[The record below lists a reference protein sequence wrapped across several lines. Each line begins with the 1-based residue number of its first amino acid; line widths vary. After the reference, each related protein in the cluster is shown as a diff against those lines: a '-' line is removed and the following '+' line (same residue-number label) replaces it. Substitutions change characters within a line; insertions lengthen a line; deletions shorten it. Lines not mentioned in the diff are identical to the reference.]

1 MTMKLADKV
10 AIVTGGGTGI
20 GRAICLRFAREGA
33 AVVINYFQSKHQA
46 MEVAEKIDRLGG
58 KAAAIQADV
67 SRDPEARRLIEEGVA
82 HFGRLDVLVNN
93 AGWTKR
99 VPHHDLEKL
108 SEEILGK
115 TLAVNVKAPIYCI
128 RAAVPYLRSD
138 SGGSIIN
145 ITSNAAFVA
154 DGSSVIY
161 CASKAALT
169 SITKSLARALA
180 PEIRVN
186 AISPGFVDTGFA
198 QIPEE
203 TREKLKGQF
212 PLCRPINPE
221 DIADAAVFLATDA
234 NATIGQTLLVDGGIT
249 AVGPKR

>member
-1 MTMKLADKV
+1 MKLADKV

-33 AVVINYFQSKHQA
+33 TVVVNYFKSKQEA
-46 MEVAEKIDRLGG
+46 FEVAEEIGRFGG
-58 KAAAIQADV
+58 QAAAIQADV
-67 SRDPEARRLIEEGVA
+67 SRDSEARRLIEEGVA

-99 VPHHDLEKL
+99 VPHHDLKKL
-108 SEEILGK
+108 SEEILEK
-115 TLAVNVKAPIYCI
+115 TWAVNVKAPIYCI
-128 RAAVPYLRSD
+128 RAAVPHLRS
-138 SGGSIIN
+138 SRAGSIIN

-154 DGSSVIY
+154 DGSSIIY
-161 CASKAALT
+161 CAAKAALT

-203 TREKLKGQF
+203 TRERLKEQF
-212 PLCRPINPE
+212 PLCRPIKPE
-221 DIADAAVFLATDA
+221 DIADAAVFLAADA